1 MSTQQ
6 HSSSLRREKRSFM
19 RDIETLRVLSK
30 QTETFEA
37 SGLNEEPPHELNREA
52 LETSLTIALMLHAT
66 PINETHVM
74 RKVVID
80 GSTTFGFQRTAV
92 IALNGMIKVDDKNIP
107 LKIIC
112 LEEDACRKIKEEYLT
127 SYYRLDRL
135 GIPLVEVVTEP
146 VITSPEEAGKVA
158 LAIGRILKAT
168 GKVKRGLGTIRQ
180 DVNISI
186 RDGGLIE
193 VKGVQNLGIL
203 PQVIKGEI
211 KRQLTLQKIIKEL
224 ANRGIK
230 EEDFIYTFKNVEKI
244 FKKTKCSVIRNSIE
258 KGHTVLA
265 AVLPQ
270 FSGLLGIEL
279 TSGLRFGT
287 ELSDYAKFW
296 GRVEGIF
303 HTDELPAYGITEDEV
318 MALKIFLEICDNDAI
333 VLVADKPENVY
344 DALNAVLNRAKQ
356 ALTYIP
362 NETRGA
368 FPNGV
373 THYLRPRPGA
383 ARMYPETDVPPVP
396 ITQIHLNRL
405 KETLPESLEVRL
417 SRLMKKYDINEK
429 LAAQVINSDYGEVFE
444 IVANTTRISPSFIAA
459 TLTETFRSM
468 QRDNLDVNF
477 LSEDVIQDLFSFI
490 DSGTVAKEAIPKLLV
505 WMIKNESVTLTDAV
519 KALGLRMVTEQKLK
533 EIIDRVIKDNEDL
546 ILKRRVTALGPLMG
560 IIMKELRGKA
570 DAEKISQL
578 LKHGIEKTLNR

>member
-1 MSTQQ
+1 
-6 HSSSLRREKRSFM
+6 M
-19 RDIETLRVLSK
+19 RGIETLRVLSK
-30 QTETFEA
+30 QTETFKA

-52 LETSLTIALMLHAT
+52 LETSLTIALMLNAT

-80 GSTTFGFQRTAV
+80 GSTTFGFQRTTI
-92 IALNGMIKVDDKNIP
+92 IALNGMIKVGDKNIP
-107 LKIIC
+107 LQTMC
-112 LEEDACRKIKEEYLT
+112 LEEDACRKIKEERLT

-135 GIPLVEVVTEP
+135 GIPLIEVVTEP

-186 RDGGLIE
+186 RDGALIE
-193 VKGVQNLGIL
+193 VKGVQDLEIL
-203 PQVIKGEI
+203 PQIIKSEVQ
-211 KRQLTLQKIIKEL
+211 RQLTLLKIVKEL
-224 ANRGIK
+224 ASRGIK
-230 EEDFIYTFKNVEKI
+230 EEDFIYDFKNVEKI
-244 FKKTKCSVIRNSIE
+244 FKKTRCQVIRNAIE

-296 GRVEGIF
+296 GRVGGIF
-303 HTDELPAYGITEDEV
+303 HTDEFPAYGITEDEV
-318 MALKIFLEICDNDAI
+318 MELKSFLEIYDNDEI

-356 ALTYIP
+356 ALTHIP
-362 NETRGA
+362 SETRGA
-368 FPNGV
+368 FPDGT

-396 ITQIHLNRL
+396 ITMDHLKRL
-405 KETLPESLEVRL
+405 KETLPEPLEVRL
-417 SRLMKKYDINEK
+417 SRLMKKYGLNKK
-429 LAAQVINSDYGEVFE
+429 LAAQVLISDYSEVFE
-444 IVANTTRISPSFIAA
+444 TVASTTRISPSFIAA

-468 QRDNLDVNF
+468 KRDGIALHI

-490 DSGTVAKEAIPKLLV
+490 DSGNVAKEAIPELLV
-505 WMIKNESVTLTDAV
+505 WMVKHENMVLNDAV
-519 KALGLRMVTEQKLK
+519 KALGLRMVTEKKLR
-533 EIIDRVIKDNEDL
+533 EIVDRVIRDNEDL
-546 ILKRRVTALGPLMG
+546 ILERRVTALGPLMG

-578 LKHGIEKTLNR
+578 LKSGIEGTLNH

>member
-1 MSTQQ
+1 
-6 HSSSLRREKRSFM
+6 
-19 RDIETLRVLSK
+19 
-30 QTETFEA
+30 
-37 SGLNEEPPHELNREA
+37 
-52 LETSLTIALMLHAT
+52 MLDAT

-92 IALNGMIKVDDKNIP
+92 IALNGMLKVGDKNIP
-107 LKIIC
+107 LQLVC
-112 LEEDACRKIKEEYLT
+112 LEEDACRKIKEESLIG
-127 SYYRLDRL
+127 YYRLDRL
-135 GIPLVEVVTEP
+135 GIPLIEVVTEP
-146 VITSPEEAGKVA
+146 VITSPEEASKVA
-158 LAIGRILKAT
+158 LAIGSLLKAT

-186 RDGGLIE
+186 RDGALIE
-193 VKGVQNLGIL
+193 VKGVQDLEIL
-203 PQVIKGEI
+203 PQVIKSEVQ
-211 KRQLTLQKIIKEL
+211 RQLTLLKIVKEL
-224 ANRGIK
+224 TSRGIK

-244 FKKTKCSVIRNSIE
+244 FKKTKCSVIKNAIE

-265 AVLPQ
+265 VVLPQ

-296 GRVEGIF
+296 GRVGGIF

-318 MALKIFLEICDNDAI
+318 MALKSFLEISDNDAI
-333 VLVADKPENVY
+333 VLVADKPENAY

-356 ALTYIP
+356 ALTHIP

-368 FPNGV
+368 FPTGV

-383 ARMYPETDVPPVP
+383 ARMYPETDVLPVP
-396 ITQIHLNRL
+396 ITRDYLKRL

-417 SRLMKKYDINEK
+417 SNLRKKYGLNEK
-429 LAAQVINSDYGEVFE
+429 LATKILISDYSEIFE
-444 IVANTTRISPSFIAA
+444 TVANTTKISPSFIAA

-468 QRDNLDVNF
+468 QRDGIDVNI

-490 DSGTVAKEAIPKLLV
+490 NSGNVAKEAIPELLIWLV
-505 WMIKNESVTLTDAV
+505 KHDTVDLAEAI
-519 KALGLRMVTEQKLK
+519 KALGLKMVTEKELK
-533 EIIDRVIKDNEDL
+533 EIVDRVIRDNEDF

-578 LKHGIEKTLNR
+578 LKNGIEETLNP

>member
-1 MSTQQ
+1 
-6 HSSSLRREKRSFM
+6 M

-30 QTETFEA
+30 QTETSKA

-52 LETSLTIALMLHAT
+52 LETSLTIALMFHAS

-92 IALNGMIKVDDKNIP
+92 IALNGMIKIGDKNIP
-107 LKIIC
+107 LQIVC
-112 LEEDACRKIKEEYLT
+112 LEEDACRKIKEDRLT
-127 SYYRLDRL
+127 GYYRLDRL
-135 GIPLVEVVTEP
+135 GIPLIEVVTEP

-158 LAIGRILKAT
+158 LAIGRVLKAT

-186 RDGGLIE
+186 QDGALIE
-193 VKGVQNLGIL
+193 VKGVQDLEIL
-203 PQVIKGEI
+203 PQVITHEVQ
-211 KRQLTLQKIIKEL
+211 RQLTLLKIVKEL
-224 ANRGIK
+224 ASRGVK

-244 FKKTKCSVIRNSIE
+244 FQKTKCQVIKKAIE
-258 KGHTVLA
+258 KEQTVLA

-296 GRVEGIF
+296 GGVGGIF

-318 MALKIFLEICDNDAI
+318 MELKSFLKIYDNDAI

-344 DALNAVLNRAKQ
+344 NALNAVLNRAKQ
-356 ALTYIP
+356 ALKHIP
-362 NETRGA
+362 SETRGL
-368 FPNGV
+368 FPDGI

-396 ITQIHLNRL
+396 ITKEYLKRL

-417 SRLMKKYDINEK
+417 SNLMKKYGLNKK
-429 LAAQVINSDYGEVFE
+429 LADQVLISDYSEVFE
-444 IVANTTRISPSFIAA
+444 TIASTTRISPSFIAA

-468 QRDNLDVNF
+468 QRDSIDVNI
-477 LSEDVIQDLFSFI
+477 LSEEIIQDLFSFI
-490 DSGTVAKEAIPKLLV
+490 DSGNVAKEAIPEILV
-505 WMIKNESVTLTDAV
+505 WMVKHEDVTLDDAI
-519 KALGLRMVTEQKLK
+519 KALGLRMVTEKKLK
-533 EIIDRVIKDNEDL
+533 EIVDRVVRDNEDL

-570 DAEKISQL
+570 DAEKISKL
-578 LKHGIEKTLNR
+578 LKNGIEVMLNR

>member
-1 MSTQQ
+1 
-6 HSSSLRREKRSFM
+6 
-19 RDIETLRVLSK
+19 
-30 QTETFEA
+30 
-37 SGLNEEPPHELNREA
+37 
-52 LETSLTIALMLHAT
+52 MLDAT

-92 IALNGMIKVDDKNIP
+92 IALNGMIKVGDKNIP
-107 LKIIC
+107 LQTIC
-112 LEEDACRKIKEEYLT
+112 LEEDACRKIKEESLT

-135 GIPLVEVVTEP
+135 GIPLIEVVTEP

-186 RDGGLIE
+186 RDGALIE
-193 VKGVQNLGIL
+193 VKGVQDLEIL
-203 PQVIKGEI
+203 PQVIKSEVQ
-211 KRQLTLQKIIKEL
+211 RQLTLLKIIKEL
-224 ANRGIK
+224 ASRGIK
-230 EEDFIYTFKNVEKI
+230 EEDFIYDFKNVEKI
-244 FKKTKCSVIRNSIE
+244 FKKTRCHFIRNAIE

-265 AVLPQ
+265 AVLPK

-296 GRVEGIF
+296 GRVGGIF

-318 MALKIFLEICDNDAI
+318 MELKSFLEIYDNDAI

-344 DALNAVLNRAKQ
+344 NALNAVLNRAKQ
-356 ALTYIP
+356 ALTHIP
-362 NETRGA
+362 SETRRALPDGI
-368 FPNGV
+368 

-396 ITQIHLNRL
+396 ITRDHLKRL
-405 KETLPESLEVRL
+405 KETLPESPEVRL
-417 SRLMKKYDINEK
+417 SHLMKKYGLNKK
-429 LAAQVINSDYGEVFE
+429 LAAQVLISDYSEVFE
-444 IVANTTRISPSFIAA
+444 TVASTTRISPSFIAA

-468 QRDNLDVNF
+468 QRDSIDVNI
-477 LSEDVIQDLFSFI
+477 LSEEVIQDLFSFI
-490 DSGTVAKEAIPKLLV
+490 DSGNVAKEAIPKLLV
-505 WMIKNESVTLTDAV
+505 WMVKHENVALDDAV
-519 KALGLRMVTEQKLK
+519 KALGLRMVTEKKLK
-533 EIIDRVIKDNEDL
+533 EIVDRVVRDNEDL
-546 ILKRRVTALGPLMG
+546 ILERRVAALGPLMG

-570 DAEKISQL
+570 DAKKISQL
-578 LKHGIEKTLNR
+578 LKNGIEGTLNR